1 MFGKLN
7 FNKNRTLT
15 CGFPQVDEVLTGWE
29 TSITLVKI
37 TQSINEGDKVTT
49 ETNITFQGVIQPLR
63 TEQLMSKPEN
73 MRSWEWLWIHAKSGG
88 LNLHTGD
95 KIRFNNKLYK
105 VMGVKDYSLNG
116 YVEYEIV
123 KDYQ

>member
-49 ETNITFQGVIQPLR
+49 ETNITFQGVVQPLR

-73 MRSWEWLWIHAKSGG
+73 MRSWEWLWIHAKSGS